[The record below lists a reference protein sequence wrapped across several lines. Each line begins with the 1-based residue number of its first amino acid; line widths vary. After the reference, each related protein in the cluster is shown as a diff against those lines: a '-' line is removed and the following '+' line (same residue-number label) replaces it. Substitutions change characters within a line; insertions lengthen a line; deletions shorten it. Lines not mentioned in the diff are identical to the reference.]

1 MPENPEICQDP
12 EFKFKFKFIKKI
24 TKCYKNRAKPQ
35 IAKAS
40 LDG

>member
-12 EFKFKFKFIKKI
+12 EFKFKFIKKL
-24 TKCYKNRAKPQ
+24 TKCYKNRANPQ
-35 IAKAS
+35 IAKAI